1 MPRLAPSILLFA
13 ASQNVHLPALLR
25 VCRDLPSARNELRW
39 LTEHA
44 RQLVR
49 ENSHVQT
56 NLSIRKVPSDAPPR
70 SLQLKDVQCAR
81 RPHRLLQR
89 RTPRKAPALPLARI
103 KKVYNNSPNITDRP
117 VKTNLSI
124 KKVPSDVPLRL
135 TYVYPE
141 NGPVEANLSIQK
153 VPSDAP
159 PQLKYIQ
166 ADWRTRRLLRRRTP
180 RKVAASPLMRIKK
193 NVKVKMIHANTPT
206 SHDSPVET
214 NLSIKKIPSEAPT
227 RSHRLRAR
235 GDDQNVQA
243 ARRRYRIIRN
253 ITSRKVP
260 APPAIKIK
268 KIHDSTPPI
277 HYDRALVIRKH
288 KVHAD
293 PPQPVLRPRIPS
305 PPPKAQEGGP
315 SIHYHESLSVRKHE
329 GTFEETLP
337 EDSLEVRNSFL
348 PDVTAPRYH
357 TEPSW
362 LLELQESPST
372 EATPL
377 VEEPTSLGDSQKP
390 QQEAKKFFFTVRRE
404 SEPSETDESSHSASF
419 TLRTFVSGAVERGE
433 EWFESRRRRVYE
445 RGLATLP
452 ETDRYSGARR
462 VAVPDESS
470 LPYSTHPQKENEDLN
485 TETEDLRAEN
495 EDLNTETED
504 LRAET
509 EDLNTETED
518 LRAEAQNLQPEIG
531 EQTADSLATLVGPPG
546 TYLSQWS
553 EARTHEA
560 IVDESGNID
569 LEIYREKL
577 LEWQYNFVK
586 KTKEMI
592 PRRARLKRLT
602 HQNRRSPPMAP
613 NKRMNLKQQEEL
625 EQMLERHF
633 LEEKYLEL
641 EKAQLARLVAERAR
655 GKPLQYVIGNQPF
668 GNLEIICRPG
678 VLIPRPETET
688 YTEEIGRLLH
698 WLARKHV
705 DGKFLLR
712 QRQLRIL
719 DLCTGS
725 GCIALYLYSILKPAP
740 GMQPPYPRFS
750 GADLSIR
757 ILGIDISEH
766 AIKLARE
773 NLKHNISKGFLH
785 PDAEKEIVFIQQDI
799 MKLASGAKKIEVNE
813 EKKIAI
819 KPKIKVEED
828 SEWDVVVSNPP
839 YISARGYSTDTE
851 SSVRKYEPIQA
862 LVPSIEPEGTPPDPL
877 RTKSSGDQ
885 LYMPI
890 IRIARDSKAKLI
902 AMEVGDTEQASRIL
916 ARLRQKLT
924 PVRRLNQRELKTPI
938 PTIEAWR
945 DDGSIRRVFE
955 PVPRELPI
963 RRVVEPVPNLSPGS
977 MSRQPTTDSIDP
989 NLSISSDTAPGDE
1002 LHTAMSDRIVVAWI
1016 DEWAEWRRHH
1026 GPTDGN
1032 LDVEYV
1038 DPEPEPAPISL
1049 GPGKKRL
1056 QRDRMAERRAQLKMK
1071 ARQTAEASARA
1082 DGVEVTEEEIQ
1093 ARLAVMEAEAAKRKR
1108 LIELR
1113 TRRKKRAEAIKMQ
1126 ARARAMR
1133 GKSNRTELG
1142 SLKRFQAFLETHKK
1156 EDKERALLAKAVRP
1170 RDKSSKKIVNAV
1182 LAETRNSPRRAA
1194 GKRQT
1199 ASSSAPSASKKP
1211 PPPPQQQQKDQQT
1224 RSQGRGR
1231 NPEDVISKWVS

>member
-49 ENSHVQT
+49 EN
-56 NLSIRKVPSDAPPR
+56 
-70 SLQLKDVQCAR
+70 
-81 RPHRLLQR
+81 
-89 RTPRKAPALPLARI
+89 
-103 KKVYNNSPNITDRP
+103 
-117 VKTNLSI
+117 
-124 KKVPSDVPLRL
+124 
-135 TYVYPE
+135 
-141 NGPVEANLSIQK
+141 GPVEANLSIQK

-159 PQLKYIQ
+159 P
-166 ADWRTRRLLRRRTP
+166 
-180 RKVAASPLMRIKK
+180 
-193 NVKVKMIHANTPT
+193 
-206 SHDSPVET
+206 
-214 NLSIKKIPSEAPT
+214 

-235 GDDQNVQA
+235 GNTQNVQA
-243 ARRRYRIIRN
+243 ARRRPPLIRN
-253 ITSRKVP
+253 LTPRKVP
-260 APPAIKIK
+260 APPAVRIHKIP
-268 KIHDSTPPI
+268 DSTPPI
-277 HYDRALVIRKH
+277 RYDRALVIRKH
-288 KVHAD
+288 AVHAD
-293 PPQPVLRPRIPS
+293 PSQPVLRPRIPL
-305 PPPKAQEGGP
+305 PPPEAQEDGP
-315 SIHYHESLSVRKHE
+315 RIHYHESLSVRKHE

-337 EDSLEVRNSFL
+337 EDSLEFRNSFL
-348 PDVTAPRYH
+348 PDITAPRSH
-357 TEPSW
+357 IDPS
-362 LLELQESPST
+362 ESPST
-372 EATPL
+372 DATPL
-377 VEEPTSLGDSQKP
+377 VEEPTSLGDSQRPK
-390 QQEAKKFFFTVRRE
+390 QEAKKFFFTLRHDSE
-404 SEPSETDESSHSASF
+404 SPETDESSHPTSF
-419 TLRTFVSGAVERGE
+419 TLRTFVSGDVERGE

-452 ETDRYSGARR
+452 EIDRYSGARR
-462 VAVPDESS
+462 VKVPEESS
-470 LPYSTHPQKENEDLN
+470 LSFSTHPQE
-485 TETEDLRAEN
+485 ETEDP
-495 EDLNTETED
+495 NTETED

-518 LRAEAQNLQPEIG
+518 LRAETEDLRTEAQNLQPKIG
-531 EQTADSLATLVGPPG
+531 DQTADSLATRVDPPG

-560 IVDESGNID
+560 IVDESGNVD

-602 HQNRRSPPMAP
+602 HQNRRAPPMAP
-613 NKRMNLKQQEEL
+613 KKRMNLKLQEEL
-625 EQMLERHF
+625 EQMFERHF
-633 LEEKYLEL
+633 LEEKYLER

-705 DGKFLLR
+705 DGRFLLK
-712 QRQLRIL
+712 QRRLRIL

-750 GADLSIR
+750 GADLDIR
-757 ILGIDISEH
+757 ILGIDISED

-785 PDAEKEIVFIQQDI
+785 PDAEKDIVFIQQDI

-813 EKKIAI
+813 ENKIAI
-819 KPKIKVEED
+819 RPKKTVEED

-862 LVPSIEPEGTPPDPL
+862 LVPSIEPEGAPPDPL

-902 AMEVGDTEQASRIL
+902 AIEVGDTEQGSRIL

-924 PVRRLNQRELKTPI
+924 PVRRPNQRELKTPI

-955 PVPRELPI
+955 PVPRKLPI
-963 RRVVEPVPNLSPGS
+963 RRVVEPVPNLSPS
-977 MSRQPTTDSIDP
+977 SISRQPSTSSIDP
-989 NLSISSDTAPGDE
+989 NLPISSDTACGAE
-1002 LHTAMSDRIVVAWI
+1002 TNTAMSDRIVVAWI

-1026 GPTDGN
+1026 GPADLK

-1038 DPEPEPAPISL
+1038 EPEPEPAPIFR

-1056 QRDRMAERRAQLKMK
+1056 QRDRMAERRAQLKIK
-1071 ARQTAEASARA
+1071 ARHTAEASARS
-1082 DGVEVTEEEIQ
+1082 DGVEITEEEIQ
-1093 ARLAVMEAEAAKRKR
+1093 ARLAVMEAEEAKRKR
-1108 LIELR
+1108 RNKLR
-1113 TRRKKRAEAIKMQ
+1113 NRRKKRAEAIRMQ
-1126 ARARAMR
+1126 ARGRANR

-1142 SLKRFQAFLETHKK
+1142 SLKRFQAFLDTHKK
-1156 EDKERALLAKAVRP
+1156 EEKARALLARAVRP

-1199 ASSSAPSASKKP
+1199 ASSSATSASASQKP
-1211 PPPPQQQQKDQQT
+1211 PLPPPQRKGQQT
-1224 RSQGRGR
+1224 RIQSQGR